1 MTQVADAGYIGEAL
15 LLSERDIARTFAKAL
30 LLADVVPEQPEL
42 RLELAS
48 GTLININVEEV
59 RERAL
64 IEGVIFLETRHN
76 SYRLRGETRADSI
89 GLYSKL
95 NKHMRDVWAYIQ
107 RR

>member
-1 MTQVADAGYIGEAL
+1 MTQTEDAGHIGEAL
-15 LLSERDIARTFAKAL
+15 LLSEREIARMFVKAMVL
-30 LLADVVPEQPEL
+30 VDVVPEQPEL
-42 RLELAS
+42 RLELAT

-76 SYRLRGETRADSI
+76 SYRLRGETREDSL